1 MMNNGILAKI
11 FLLSLTS
18 LIILVQLVVF
28 NYTGSFR
35 ENQETIVGKSYKAL
49 NTLSSNINKYDIQV
63 SVQLQLFDAFVGSI
77 LHYSSE
83 VWGYGTFNDIE
94 KVHLNFCKRILNVK
108 GSTST
113 LGVYGELGRYPLS
126 INRYG
131 RIIKYWCKLLRSN
144 NSIIKAVYN
153 LMFNECTSTN
163 KRNWL
168 SNVKTLLDNYD
179 FLTFFMIRILSI

>member
-1 MMNNGILAKI
+1 MVFRKRGGLRADEQWHFGQDILAVVDK
-11 FLLSLTS
+11 FNYLGT
-18 LIILVQLVVF
+18 VF

-49 NTLSSNINKYDIQV
+49 NTLLSNINKYDIQV

-108 GSTST
+108 ESTST

-131 RIIKYWCKLLRSN
+131 RIIKYWCKLLLSN
-144 NSIIKAVYN
+144 NSIIK
-153 LMFNECTSTN
+153 
-163 KRNWL
+163 
-168 SNVKTLLDNYD
+168 
-179 FLTFFMIRILSI
+179 LSITLCLMNVLQPIKGIGCQM